1 MRNNL
6 LSLIKFIKKFKE
18 RFALAGLGIAFVLF
32 IGGGMYLQKS
42 NKQDKEPQPTA
53 AGSVSVELKTSR
65 QEKGPKE
72 AQPGRAA
79 APETTAY
86 FLKPS
91 PEELL
96 QKLASMEYLKADVID
111 EKIKQMPVLWPAY
124 FFAIRE
130 TQDGRKSIVLDVSEN
145 GFGVVI
151 ESEID
156 LRLYPELH
164 DLKTGQKVWIGGK
177 IMAVDPEGTGRI
189 YIKSE
194 QFRIGDDA
202 PFLQVAAKKIK

>member
-6 LSLIKFIKKFKE
+6 LSLVKYIKKYKE
-18 RFALAGLGIAFVLF
+18 RFAVAGLGIAFVIF

-42 NKQDKEPQPTA
+42 NKQDKELQPIA
-53 AGSVSVELKTSR
+53 AGAVSVELQASQR
-65 QEKGPKE
+65 QKGPKE
-72 AQPGRAA
+72 AKATGA

-91 PEELL
+91 PDELL
-96 QKLASMEYLKADVID
+96 QELASMENLKADVID
-111 EKIKQMPVLWPAY
+111 EKITQMPVLWPAY
-124 FFAIRE
+124 FFTIRE
-130 TQDGRKSIVLDVSEN
+130 TEDGRKSIVLDVSEN

-156 LRLYPELH
+156 LSLYPELQE
-164 DLKTGQKVWIGGK
+164 LKTGQKMWIGGK

-189 YIKSE
+189 FIKSE
-194 QFRIGDDA
+194 QFRIGDEA
-202 PFLQVAAKKIK
+202 PFLQVTAKKIK